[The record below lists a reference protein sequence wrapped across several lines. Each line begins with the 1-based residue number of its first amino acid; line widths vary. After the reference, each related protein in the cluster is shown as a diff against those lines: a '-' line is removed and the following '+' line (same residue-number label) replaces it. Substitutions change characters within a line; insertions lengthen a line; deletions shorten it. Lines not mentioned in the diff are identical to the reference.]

1 VRIGQNSVKSA
12 GGDQETGREHPRL
25 PTANPAKPGI
35 GDADLFIVD
44 ELVTLLAAH
53 PGGLRR
59 WSVMQAIRRNR
70 GRTARPVSLR
80 FESEIERVFRSLCGE
95 GTERSVQNGSSFL
108 FYRPEGKAGEVWAL
122 RQEQAAAWYAG
133 AERADGADSRQVPV
147 CAPEKFSR

>member
-12 GGDQETGREHPRL
+12 GGDQETGRENPCL

-122 RQEQAAAWYAG
+122 RQDQAAAWYAG
-133 AERADGADSRQVPV
+133 AGRADGADSLQEPV